1 MSEFVCRVADAD
13 GRVFSHVEAANTLDE
28 ARQKLAE
35 RGLFVYSV
43 EARGGRVGSLLRRRT
58 GRQIGGSDF
67 LILNQQFNTLIKAGL
82 PILRAL
88 ELLAARASSS
98 RLRPVVE
105 QIRDHVRE
113 GKSLSEAVDE
123 AGVFS
128 KVYSTAILAGE
139 KSGNLPGV
147 LDYYIAYQRVS
158 TGVKKKIAATLVY
171 PVLLI
176 TVAIIIVTYLVTGVV
191 PRFALLYRDMNVE
204 LPTPTR
210 VLIALTVDYRFLF
223 LGFVALL
230 ALIAMGVFLWSRTDE
245 GGTALDR
252 FKFRLPLVGDT
263 LLKFQVAQFSRTL
276 STLLTGGTPL
286 VAGLQTATEA
296 ITSKLLQSTVA
307 EATQMVREG
316 ESLHAALASKGVMPK
331 MAVDMI
337 EVGESSGAIS
347 PMLNSVAEFYEE
359 EVNLRLGA
367 MVAIIEPVLL
377 IIMGMFVAF
386 ILISDELPLLLGKKL
401 LIRVATARQIAD
413 VLKRTEQSQR
423 VLEQATEAFAL
434 QAPKEE

>member
-1 MSEFVCRVADAD
+1 MGEFVCRVADAD
-13 GRVFSHVEAANTLDE
+13 GRVFSHVEAASTLDE

-43 EARGGRVGSLLRRRT
+43 EARGGRVGSLLRRPT
-58 GRQIGGSDF
+58 GRNIGGSDF

-88 ELLAARASSS
+88 DLLATRASSA

-105 QIRDHVRE
+105 QIRDQVRE
-113 GKSLSEAVDE
+113 GKSLSEAVDD

-176 TVAIIIVTYLVTGVV
+176 TVATIIVTYLVTGVV
-191 PRFALLYRDMNVE
+191 PKFALLYRDMNVE

-210 VLIALTVDYRFLF
+210 VLIALTVDYRFAF
-223 LGFVALL
+223 LGFVVFLV
-230 ALIAMGVFLWSRTDE
+230 LIAMGVFLWSRTE
-245 GGTALDR
+245 AGGTAFDR

-276 STLLTGGTPL
+276 ATLLTGGTPL

-296 ITSKLLQSTVA
+296 ITSRLLQSTVA
-307 EATQMVREG
+307 QATQMVREG

-331 MAVDMI
+331 MAIDMI

-359 EVNLRLGA
+359 EVNLRLA
-367 MVAIIEPVLL
+367 ALISVIEPVLL
-377 IIMGMFVAF
+377 IFMGMFVAF
-386 ILISDELPLLLGKKL
+386 ILISLYLPIFSFSVSG
-401 LIRVATARQIAD
+401 AR
-413 VLKRTEQSQR
+413 
-423 VLEQATEAFAL
+423 
-434 QAPKEE
+434 